1 MLWIS
6 NKSVKP
12 FMESWTMQSE
22 DIIFGL
28 FLDEDENLLLDINP
42 NPLKIIP
49 YLFKDAFY
57 FPLQG
62 QKK

>member
-22 DIIFGL
+22 EIIFGL

-42 NPLKIIP
+42 NPVKIIS

-57 FPLQG
+57 FLLQG